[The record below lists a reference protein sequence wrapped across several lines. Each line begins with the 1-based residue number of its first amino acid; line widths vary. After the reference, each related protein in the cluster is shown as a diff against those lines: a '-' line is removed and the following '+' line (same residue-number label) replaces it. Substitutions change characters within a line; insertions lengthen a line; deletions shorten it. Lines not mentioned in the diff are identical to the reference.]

1 MGLQRLTQV
10 RNVKIFKSVDE
21 IGKDS
26 IDSLS
31 NDGFYTYGWFK
42 TAENIQRHKLDPL
55 YVTVFDRRELVALA
69 PYFLRSEE
77 YYPPWKPNWFL
88 RNKILAL
95 GNLIKLPLNRVL
107 LCSSPFCYRSTIL
120 VDKGYDRKKAVNQI
134 SNVFDFI
141 CQKNRMFFSAFLSV
155 SEQDKLMVS
164 SLEHLGYQ
172 KFPFETSFYLD
183 IQWKSFEGYLERRHG
198 SNQGSGHSIRREI
211 RKCEENGVKIDV
223 VSEFGELSETL
234 SNLYANL
241 FWKWNG
247 QKPPCDEAFYRRLNE
262 FANDRI
268 KLFVAKKDGEV
279 VGFSC
284 CFQQGETLDVHHCG
298 FNYGVLGEKD
308 YTYFNLCYY
317 APIKWSIERGIKRIY
332 YGGNLSNVKKRRG
345 CKPERMFSFI
355 KVQNSVV
362 RNIYALTQR
371 KPLARLFY
379 IR

>member
-42 TAENIQRHKLDPL
+42 TAENIQRHKLGPL
-55 YVTVFDRRELVALA
+55 YVTVFDRGELVALA

-141 CQKNRMFFSAFLSV
+141 CQKTECFSAHF
-155 SEQDKLMVS
+155 
-164 SLEHLGYQ
+164 
-172 KFPFETSFYLD
+172 FPFLRYIANREASSIINVSMLD
-183 IQWKSFEGYLERRHG
+183 F
-198 SNQGSGHSIRREI
+198 
-211 RKCEENGVKIDV
+211 V
-223 VSEFGELSETL
+223 VNDS
-234 SNLYANL
+234 
-241 FWKWNG
+241 WN
-247 QKPPCDEAFYRRLNE
+247 P
-262 FANDRI
+262 
-268 KLFVAKKDGEV
+268 
-279 VGFSC
+279 GFSVY
-284 CFQQGETLDVHHCG
+284 QVLQG
-298 FNYGVLGEKD
+298 
-308 YTYFNLCYY
+308 
-317 APIKWSIERGIKRIY
+317 A
-332 YGGNLSNVKKRRG
+332 
-345 CKPERMFSFI
+345 
-355 KVQNSVV
+355 
-362 RNIYALTQR
+362 
-371 KPLARLFY
+371 
-379 IR
+379 